1 MPSSNRIP
9 IDQEWSE
16 SLIGFRV
23 KVIEGWWDGAS
34 GSALF
39 MGTIRSVDFN
49 DTAERYFQFECDG
62 DAVPGRLYLMR
73 YDAVLHYADEEEKIY
88 SQFRL
93 LSSPPANP
101 DGEKVRIHQRRT
113 LPRQQRIPESLDE
126 NTNTNTGTQS
136 NDESKS
142 KPEEGEDYTTYTRT
156 DPADWKEIKGRARG
170 QTVEPIPWSGGEEEF
185 SVKITD
191 EELELLKDES
201 GDIRFHK
208 VRSAHYLIVY
218 WYHCY

>member
-9 IDQEWSE
+9 IDQEWAE
-16 SLIGFRV
+16 SLIGLRV
-23 KVIEGWWDGAS
+23 KVPEGWWDGAS
-34 GSALF
+34 GSDLF
-39 MGTIRSVDFN
+39 MGTIRGVNFN

-62 DAVPGRLYLMR
+62 DDVPGRLYPMR
-73 YDAVLHYADEEEKIY
+73 YDAVLHYADEEDERY

-93 LSSPPANP
+93 LSSPPGNP
-101 DGEKVRIHQRRT
+101 DGEEVRIHRRT
-113 LPRQQRIPESLDE
+113 LPRQRRNPESSDE
-126 NTNTNTGTQS
+126 NTNTTQS
-136 NDESKS
+136 NDESES
-142 KPEEGEDYTTYTRT
+142 EPEEGEDRNYTTYTRT

-170 QTVEPIPWSGGEEEF
+170 RTVEPIPWSGGDEEF
-185 SVKITD
+185 SVNITD

>member
-1 MPSSNRIP
+1 
-9 IDQEWSE
+9 
-16 SLIGFRV
+16 
-23 KVIEGWWDGAS
+23 
-34 GSALF
+34 

-62 DAVPGRLYLMR
+62 DAVPGRLYPMR
-73 YDAVLHYADEEEKIY
+73 YDAVLHYADEEDERY

-101 DGEKVRIHQRRT
+101 DGEEVRIHQCRT
-113 LPRQQRIPESLDE
+113 LPRQRRNPESSDQRCMLPRQRRNPESSDE
-126 NTNTNTGTQS
+126 NTNTTKS
-136 NDESKS
+136 NDESES
-142 KPEEGEDYTTYTRT
+142 EPEEGEDQNYTTYTRT
-156 DPADWKEIKGRARG
+156 DPADWKEIKGRAKGR
-170 QTVEPIPWSGGEEEF
+170 TVEPIPWTGGDEEF
-185 SVKITD
+185 SVNITD

>member
-9 IDQEWSE
+9 IDQEWAE
-16 SLIGFRV
+16 SLIGLRV
-23 KVIEGWWDGAS
+23 KVPEGWWDGAS

-62 DAVPGRLYLMR
+62 DAVPGRLYPMR
-73 YDAVLHYADEEEKIY
+73 YDAVLHYADEEDERY

-101 DGEKVRIHQRRT
+101 DGEEVRIHQRRT
-113 LPRQQRIPESLDE
+113 LPRQRRNPESSDE
-126 NTNTNTGTQS
+126 NTNTTQS
-136 NDESKS
+136 NDESES
-142 KPEEGEDYTTYTRT
+142 EPEEGEDQNYTTYTRT

-170 QTVEPIPWSGGEEEF
+170 RTVEPIPWSGGDEEF
-185 SVKITD
+185 SVNITD